1 MTVRVARPM
10 RLAEGR
16 DVGEPGI
23 SPLVLNCASTNA
35 TPLSGSSPAQRL
47 SRVAGVSNPP

>member
-1 MTVRVARPM
+1 MAVRVARPM
-10 RLAEGR
+10 RLAEGCR
-16 DVGEPGI
+16 EGEPGI

-35 TPLSGSSPAQRL
+35 TPLSGSSAAQRL